1 MTAGERSEQQ
11 GGAIAFPWTKGES
24 EKPRGARDPLRV
36 LVQAAPLGPES
47 AGGKLE
53 VEGALRRLGR
63 EVQLELHE
71 EVNSGLRSIEGGHVD
86 LVVLDQALAE
96 ALWPLLEAAQKAAAP
111 AIVIV
116 REAGDAFAL
125 EAYRGGAADCI
136 RVGDDFTDLLPIAA
150 LEQLR
155 RVHHIRTK
163 GETARL
169 GKKVDDLRRYNEHI
183 IENMNSAL
191 VLIAP
196 SARVAYA
203 NPTAERLLGA
213 ETGELVGQAV
223 SAWFPTLEESEILPL
238 RTLETGEACRGS
250 EMVLSRSDGTLI
262 PIGISCSPVVDG
274 SGIREGVVAIFQDLT
289 EIKQLERQVLQTE
302 KMASIGQLAAGIAH
316 EINNPMGFIHANLS
330 QLSEYLDDLG
340 KVWEK
345 VEALKEVASRARVD
359 AEEVRRSAADLDTVI
374 REVDAG
380 FLLGDFGTAIRES
393 LEGSGR
399 IREIVTDLR
408 AFSHQDTGRLAPT
421 DLNRAL
427 DSTAHIVWTM
437 MKHSVV
443 LTKHY
448 EELPPI
454 SCFPVQL
461 QQVFMNLLVNAYQAI
476 ETRAETEDLRG
487 EIKLRTGIDG
497 DQVVVQVSDN
507 GTGIDPGLVDKI
519 FDPFFTTKEVGVG
532 MGLGLSTSFN
542 LMRQQGGTLTVDSEP
557 GRGTTFEVRLP
568 LEGPDDGEL

>member
-1 MTAGERSEQQ
+1 MTAGQSSEQRD
-11 GGAIAFPWTKGES
+11 GAVAFPWATGDGDAS
-24 EKPRGARDPLRV
+24 SRARDPLRV
-36 LVQAAPLGPES
+36 LVQASPTAADR
-47 AGGKLE
+47 AGGKLD

-63 EVQLELHE
+63 EVQLEVHE
-71 EVNSGLRSIEGGHVD
+71 EVGSGLRTIEGGHVD
-86 LVVLDQALAE
+86 LVVLDQALGE
-96 ALWPLLEAAQKAAAP
+96 DLWRFLEAARKAAAP
-111 AIVIV
+111 ALVIV
-116 REAGDAFAL
+116 REPGDAFAL
-125 EAYRGGAADCI
+125 EAYRAGAADCI
-136 RVGDDFTDLLPIAA
+136 RVGDDFGDLLPIAA

-223 SAWFPTLEESEILPL
+223 RSWFPTLDEADVLPL
-238 RTLETGEACRGS
+238 RTLEEGEAFRGS
-250 EMVLSRSDGTLI
+250 EMVLSRADGTLI

-330 QLSEYLDDLG
+330 QLSEYLDDLA

-345 VEALKEVASRARVD
+345 VEALRGVASRSRVD
-359 AEEVRRSAADLDTVI
+359 VEEVRRSAASLESII

-408 AFSHQDTGRLAPT
+408 AFSHQDTGVR
-421 DLNRAL
+421 R
-427 DSTAHIVWTM
+427 
-437 MKHSVV
+437 
-443 LTKHY
+443 
-448 EELPPI
+448 
-454 SCFPVQL
+454 
-461 QQVFMNLLVNAYQAI
+461 
-476 ETRAETEDLRG
+476 RG
-487 EIKLRTGIDG
+487 AA
-497 DQVVVQVSDN
+497 
-507 GTGIDPGLVDKI
+507 
-519 FDPFFTTKEVGVG
+519 
-532 MGLGLSTSFN
+532 SF
-542 LMRQQGGTLTVDSEP
+542 
-557 GRGTTFEVRLP
+557 
-568 LEGPDDGEL
+568 